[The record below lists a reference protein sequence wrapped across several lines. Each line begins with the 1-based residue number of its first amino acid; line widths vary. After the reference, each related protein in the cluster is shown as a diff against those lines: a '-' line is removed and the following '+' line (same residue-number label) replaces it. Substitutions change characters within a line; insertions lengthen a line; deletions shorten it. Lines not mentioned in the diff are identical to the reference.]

1 MSAVDHNR
9 PATPTSAHSRR
20 RTSSI
25 DFNRSPQ
32 SRRSSA
38 AYSPVATRPSH
49 GLHTATSYSE
59 LNGDADDSFTHNDGG
74 ELGNLADELADA
86 EEDDYD
92 EGETELVDGDASLN
106 NHSDNQQQPG
116 PPNGHVR
123 ELSRESAALLSPATV
138 TMSPVKSLAGSK
150 HRRNRSRYDGSD
162 YGSESDLEAS
172 DGISAGLEARMAAI
186 ESLARRGTENNG
198 SSTDGVMLRVTEQLR
213 DLGTQAGVESAA
225 TRLITAHTALNSHL
239 THQTRILTSLTSSLC
254 SPLAPLPSPET
265 IDALLP
271 LLADTISSVPNTPMK
286 PLHQLTNLSNQTHDL
301 LDSLSFLADSL
312 HMGRQTSNLAQRRLK
327 LVREAMG
334 EWKRENELREEGIRW
349 IERGNWDAR
358 LKERRVAVVC
368 KDVVG
373 GFEEICNGWRE
384 RLVAVGNEEVP
395 AA

>member
-1 MSAVDHNR
+1 MSAVDHDR
-9 PATPTSAHSRR
+9 PATPISAHSRR

-25 DFNRSPQ
+25 DFNRSPA

-38 AYSPVATRPSH
+38 AYSPVAARPSH

-59 LNGDADDSFTHNDGG
+59 LNGDADDSFHNDGG

-86 EEDDYD
+86 EEDEYE
-92 EGETELVDGDASLN
+92 EGETELVEGDVSLN
-106 NHSDNQQQPG
+106 NSENHHQPG

-138 TMSPVKSLAGSK
+138 TMSPAKSLAGSK

-225 TRLITAHTALNSHL
+225 TRYG
-239 THQTRILTSLTSSLC
+239 IL
-254 SPLAPLPSPET
+254 PE
-265 IDALLP
+265 
-271 LLADTISSVPNTPMK
+271 
-286 PLHQLTNLSNQTHDL
+286 
-301 LDSLSFLADSL
+301 
-312 HMGRQTSNLAQRRLK
+312 K
-327 LVREAMG
+327 L
-334 EWKRENELREEGIRW
+334 
-349 IERGNWDAR
+349 
-358 LKERRVAVVC
+358 
-368 KDVVG
+368 
-373 GFEEICNGWRE
+373 
-384 RLVAVGNEEVP
+384 
-395 AA
+395 